1 MTDSK
6 ATRNTRVEV
15 LKEGISP
22 ILLLLIV
29 LAVTCLVTANI
40 VAVKVI
46 SIDGQYLPGGAVI
59 YPLTF
64 LIDDAIVE
72 VYGYK
77 VARATIWLGFLSN
90 LIFVLVAELVLP
102 LPAAP
107 YWHQQGAYQA
117 TIGYTWRLFAAAFL
131 SSLVGSFA
139 NAIVM
144 SRMKIATRGRLLWTR
159 TISST
164 IVGQGLDSVIFILVA
179 YAGILPSSSLLRLIL
194 TVWIFKSVYETICT
208 PLVYRTVNSLKRV
221 EGLDVYDVG
230 VSYSPISM
238 TSIRRRFRMS
248 ERGGS

>member
-131 SSLVGSFA
+131 SYLVGSFA